1 MTSRSVLALV
11 LLSGLIASPSLAQT
25 PPAAPSTVTGPAAPA
40 DPAPSPPAATAPAP
54 APQPTAPQAATP
66 DAATPFSDIK
76 AAPNSA
82 DQDSNSADAGLGI
95 PTDILMVRVLGP
107 WAADGGS
114 GFSRAIGKVSAGAL
128 QLYVQ
133 WISDEGEIIQ
143 TQEIEQESET
153 PQLALASVRSETGD
167 EESAVYFDTPQDE
180 QGFRET
186 FVLIVG
192 APGTARFGPAT
203 N

>member
-1 MTSRSVLALV
+1 MISRSVLALV
-11 LLSGLIASPSLAQT
+11 LASGLIAPPSLAQT
-25 PPAAPSTVTGPAAPA
+25 PPTAPATRTEPAAPA
-40 DPAPSPPAATAPAP
+40 PSGADQGG
-54 APQPTAPQAATP
+54 APQPSAPQAPTP
-66 DAATPFSDIK
+66 ESATPFSDPPPAEADK
-76 AAPNSA
+76 DAAESSA
-82 DQDSNSADAGLGI
+82 DEGLGV

-107 WAADGGS
+107 WAADGSS
-114 GFSRAIGKVSAGAL
+114 GFSRAIGKVSSGTL

-133 WISDEGEIIQ
+133 WVSDEGEIIQ
-143 TQEIEQESET
+143 THEIEQEAET

-167 EESAVYFDTPQDE
+167 EESAVYFDTPQDD

-192 APGTARFGPAT
+192 APGSARFGPAT

>member
-1 MTSRSVLALV
+1 MISRSVLALV
-11 LLSGLIASPSLAQT
+11 LLSGLTASPSLAQT
-25 PPAAPSTVTGPAAPA
+25 PPAAPSTTTGPAAPA
-40 DPAPSPPAATAPAP
+40 EPAPTPPDATAPPP

-82 DQDSNSADAGLGI
+82 DADNSADAGLGI

-107 WAADGGS
+107 WAADGGT
-114 GFSRAIGKVSAGAL
+114 GFSRAIGRVSAGAL

-133 WISDEGEIIQ
+133 WVSDEGEIIQ

-192 APGTARFGPAT
+192 APGSASFGPAT